1 MFGPAPNGLLN
12 PSAGRVLPITL
23 TVVNLW
29 EITMSVR
36 TQPPYRDFVLITNPI
51 SGKGKAAAVAEQA
64 FQRLTT
70 EGYPGRLELTTQS
83 GDANRIA
90 REAIENGSHWIIAC
104 GGDGTIHEVVNAIAE
119 KPDVMLGVL
128 PCGKGNDFAGA
139 LKIPTKPVKAIEIL
153 LNGVTRQVDLGKI
166 GGHYFDTIVT
176 CGYDAEVSRR
186 VTEEGAPFSGTA
198 SYVYTAITTLFS
210 YQSPAVR
217 LEGDFG
223 CYKGKILL
231 TAIGITP
238 CYGGGMKIVPEAII
252 DDGLFDV
259 CIVEPVSRRTVLRLL
274 CTLFWGGHAGHR
286 AVRMH
291 RTKSLTI
298 ETDPP
303 ILLYADGERICYT
316 PVTVEM
322 VERGLTVIAPAE

>member
-1 MFGPAPNGLLN
+1 MLA
-12 PSAGRVLPITL
+12 
-23 TVVNLW
+23 
-29 EITMSVR
+29 R
-36 TQPPYRDFVLITNPI
+36 TKHSYRDFTLITNPI
-51 SGKGKAAAVAEQA
+51 SGKGTAAAVAEQA
-64 FQRLTT
+64 FQRLTAEDYT
-70 EGYPGRLELTTQS
+70 GRLELTTQS

-119 KPDVMLGVL
+119 KPDVVLGVL
-128 PCGKGNDFAGA
+128 PCGKGNDFAEA
-139 LKIPTKPVKAIEIL
+139 LKIPTKPMEAIQVL
-153 LNGVTRQVDLGKI
+153 LDGVTRQVDLGKI
-166 GGHYFDTIVT
+166 GDHYFDTIVT

-198 SYVYTAITTLFS
+198 SYVYTAITTLFG
-210 YQSPAVR
+210 YRSPTVR

-223 CYKGKILL
+223 LYEGEILL
-231 TAIGITP
+231 TATGLTAS
-238 CYGGGMKIVPEAII
+238 YGGGMKIVPEAII

-259 CIVEPVSRRTVLRLL
+259 CIIEPVPRRTVLRLL
-274 CTLFWGGHAGHR
+274 VTLFWGGHTGHP
-286 AVRMH
+286 AVQMH

-316 PVTVEM
+316 PATVEII
-322 VERGLTVIAPAE
+322 EQGLTVIAPTE

>member
-1 MFGPAPNGLLN
+1 
-12 PSAGRVLPITL
+12 
-23 TVVNLW
+23 
-29 EITMSVR
+29 MSDR
-36 TQPPYRDFVLITNPI
+36 AKNSYRDFILITNPI
-51 SGKGKAAAVAEQA
+51 SGKGQAAAVAEQA
-64 FQRLTT
+64 AQRLTA
-70 EGYPGRLELTTQS
+70 EGYTGRLELTTQS
-83 GDANRIA
+83 GDANRMA

-119 KPDVMLGVL
+119 KPDVVLGVL
-128 PCGKGNDFAGA
+128 PCGKGNDFAEA
-139 LKIPTKPVKAIEIL
+139 LKIPTKPVEAIQVL
-153 LNGVTRQVDLGKI
+153 LEGATRQVDLGKI
-166 GGHYFDTIVT
+166 GDHYFDTIVT

-210 YQSPAVR
+210 YQSPMAR

-223 CYKGKILL
+223 SYEGEILL
-231 TAIGITP
+231 TATGITAS
-238 CYGGGMKIVPEAII
+238 YGGGMKIVPGAIM

-259 CIVEPVSRRTVLRLL
+259 CIIEPVPHRTVLRLL
-274 CTLFWGGHAGHR
+274 LTLFWGGHAGHR

-303 ILLYADGERICYT
+303 ILLYADGERICHT
-316 PVTVEM
+316 PATVEI
-322 VERGLTVIAPAE
+322 VERGLTVIAP

>member
-1 MFGPAPNGLLN
+1 M
-12 PSAGRVLPITL
+12 SA
-23 TVVNLW
+23 N
-29 EITMSVR
+29 
-36 TQPPYRDFVLITNPI
+36 TQHPYREFVLITNPI

-64 FQRLTT
+64 FQRLTA
-70 EGYPGRLELTTQS
+70 EGYTGRRELTTQS

-90 REAIENGSHWIIAC
+90 QAAIENGLHWIIAC
-104 GGDGTIHEVVNAIAE
+104 GGDGTIHEIVNAIAE
-119 KPDVMLGVL
+119 RPDVVLGVL

-139 LKIPTKPVKAIEIL
+139 LKIPTKPLDAIEVL
-153 LNGVTRQVDLGKI
+153 LAGTTRQVDLGKI
-166 GGHYFDTIVT
+166 GDRYFDTIAA

-198 SYVYTAITTLFS
+198 SYVWTAITTLFS
-210 YQSPAVR
+210 YRSPTAR

-223 CYKGKILL
+223 SYEGEILL
-231 TAIGITP
+231 TATGLTAS
-238 CYGGGMKIVPEAII
+238 YGGGMKIVPEAVI

-259 CIVEPVSRRTVLRLL
+259 CIIEPVPHSTVLRLL
-274 CTLFWGGHAGHR
+274 VTLFWGGHAGHR
-286 AVRMH
+286 AVQMH

-303 ILLYADGERICYT
+303 ILLYADGEQICYT
-316 PVTVEM
+316 PATIEI

>member
-1 MFGPAPNGLLN
+1 MLA
-12 PSAGRVLPITL
+12 
-23 TVVNLW
+23 
-29 EITMSVR
+29 R
-36 TQPPYRDFVLITNPI
+36 TKHSYRDFTLITNPI
-51 SGKGKAAAVAEQA
+51 SGKGTAAAVAEQA
-64 FQRLTT
+64 FQRLTAEDYT
-70 EGYPGRLELTTQS
+70 GRLELTTQP

-119 KPDVMLGVL
+119 KPDVVLGVL
-128 PCGKGNDFAGA
+128 PCGKGNDFAEA
-139 LKIPTKPVKAIEIL
+139 LKIPTKPVEAIQVL
-153 LNGVTRQVDLGKI
+153 LDGVTRQVDLGKI
-166 GGHYFDTIVT
+166 GDHYFDTIVT

-198 SYVYTAITTLFS
+198 SYVYTAITTLFG
-210 YQSPAVR
+210 YRSPTVR

-223 CYKGKILL
+223 LYEGEILL
-231 TAIGITP
+231 TATGLTAS
-238 CYGGGMKIVPEAII
+238 YGGGMKIVPEAII

-259 CIVEPVSRRTVLRLL
+259 CIIEPVPRRTVLRLL
-274 CTLFWGGHAGHR
+274 VTLFWGGHTGHP
-286 AVRMH
+286 AVQMH

-316 PVTVEM
+316 PATVEII
-322 VERGLTVIAPAE
+322 EQGLTVIAPTE

>member
-1 MFGPAPNGLLN
+1 M
-12 PSAGRVLPITL
+12 SAIT
-23 TVVNLW
+23 
-29 EITMSVR
+29 
-36 TQPPYRDFVLITNPI
+36 QHPYREFVLIINPI
-51 SGKGKAAAVAEQA
+51 SGKGTAAVVAEQA
-64 FQRLTT
+64 SQRLTA
-70 EGYPGRLELTTQS
+70 EGYSGRLELTTQS

-90 REAIENGSHWIIAC
+90 REAIENGSYWIIAC

-119 KPDVMLGVL
+119 KPDVVLGVL
-128 PCGKGNDFAGA
+128 PCGKGNDFAEA
-139 LKIPTKPVKAIEIL
+139 LKIPTKPVEAIEVL
-153 LNGVTRQVDLGKI
+153 LKGATRQVDLGKI
-166 GGHYFDTIVT
+166 GDHYFDTIVT

-210 YQSPAVR
+210 YQSPDAR

-223 CYKGKILL
+223 SYEGKILL
-231 TAIGITP
+231 TATGITAS
-238 CYGGGMKIVPEAII
+238 YGGGMKIVPEAII

-259 CIVEPVSRRTVLRLL
+259 CIIEPVPHRTVLRLL
-274 CTLFWGGHAGHR
+274 VTLFWGGHAGHR

-316 PVTVEM
+316 PATVEI

>member
-1 MFGPAPNGLLN
+1 M
-12 PSAGRVLPITL
+12 SA
-23 TVVNLW
+23 
-29 EITMSVR
+29 R
-36 TQPPYRDFVLITNPI
+36 TKHSYRDFTLITNPI
-51 SGKGKAAAVAEQA
+51 SGKGKATVVAEQA
-64 FQRLTT
+64 FQRLTA
-70 EGYPGRLELTTQS
+70 EGYTGQAELTTQS
-83 GDANRIA
+83 GDAERIA

-119 KPDVMLGVL
+119 KPDVILGVL
-128 PCGKGNDFAGA
+128 PCGKGNDFAEA
-139 LKIPTKPVKAIEIL
+139 LKIPTKPVEAIEVL
-153 LNGVTRQVDLGKI
+153 LKGATRQVDLGKI
-166 GGHYFDTIVT
+166 GDHYFDTIVT
-176 CGYDAEVSRR
+176 CGYDAEVARR

-198 SYVYTAITTLFS
+198 AYVYTAITTLFR
-210 YQSPAVR
+210 YRSPVVR

-223 CYKGKILL
+223 SYEGEILL
-231 TAIGITP
+231 TATGITAS
-238 CYGGGMKIVPEAII
+238 YGGGMKIVPEAII

-259 CIVEPVSRRTVLRLL
+259 CIIEPVPHRTVLRLL
-274 CTLFWGGHAGHR
+274 VTLFWGGHAGHR

-316 PVTVEM
+316 PATVEI

>member
-1 MFGPAPNGLLN
+1 M
-12 PSAGRVLPITL
+12 SA
-23 TVVNLW
+23 
-29 EITMSVR
+29 S
-36 TQPPYRDFVLITNPI
+36 TQHPYREFVLITNPI

-64 FQRLTT
+64 FQRLTA
-70 EGYPGRLELTTQS
+70 EGHTGRLELTTQS

-104 GGDGTIHEVVNAIAE
+104 GGDGTVHEVANAIAE
-119 KPDVMLGVL
+119 KPDVVLGVL
-128 PCGKGNDFAGA
+128 PCGKGNDFAEA
-139 LKIPTKPVKAIEIL
+139 LKIPTKPVDAIGVL
-153 LNGVTRQVDLGKI
+153 LEGTTRQVDLGKI
-166 GGHYFDTIVT
+166 GDHYFDTIVT

-186 VTEEGAPFSGTA
+186 VTEEGSPFSGTA

-210 YQSPAVR
+210 YRSPTAR

-223 CYKGKILL
+223 SYEGEILL
-231 TAIGITP
+231 TATGITSS
-238 CYGGGMKIVPEAII
+238 YGGGMKIVPEAII

-259 CIVEPVSRRTVLRLL
+259 CIIEPVPHRTVLRLL
-274 CTLFWGGHAGHR
+274 FTLFWGGHTGHR

-316 PVTVEM
+316 PATIEI
-322 VERGLTVIAPAE
+322 VERGLTVIAPVE

>member
-1 MFGPAPNGLLN
+1 M
-12 PSAGRVLPITL
+12 SARAKH
-23 TVVNLW
+23 
-29 EITMSVR
+29 S
-36 TQPPYRDFVLITNPI
+36 YRDFTLITNPI
-51 SGKGKAAAVAEQA
+51 SGKGRAASVAEQA
-64 FQRLTT
+64 SQRLTA
-70 EGYPGRLELTTQS
+70 EGYTGRQELTTQS

-119 KPDVMLGVL
+119 KPEVVLGVL
-128 PCGKGNDFAGA
+128 PCGKGNDFAEA
-139 LKIPTKPVKAIEIL
+139 LQIPTKPAEAIEVL
-153 LNGVTRQVDLGKI
+153 LDGVTRQVDLGKI
-166 GGHYFDTIVT
+166 GDHYFDTIVT

-198 SYVYTAITTLFS
+198 SYVWTAITTLFS
-210 YQSPAVR
+210 YRSPTVH

-223 CYKGKILL
+223 SYEGEILL
-231 TAIGITP
+231 TATGLTAS
-238 CYGGGMKIVPEAII
+238 YGGGMKIVPEAII

-259 CIVEPVSRRTVLRLL
+259 CIIEPVPHRTVLCLL
-274 CTLFWGGHAGHR
+274 VTLFWGGHAGHR
-286 AVRMH
+286 AVQMH

-316 PVTVEM
+316 PATIEI
-322 VERGLTVIAPAE
+322 VERGLTVIAPEE

>member
-1 MFGPAPNGLLN
+1 
-12 PSAGRVLPITL
+12 
-23 TVVNLW
+23 
-29 EITMSVR
+29 MSDR
-36 TQPPYRDFVLITNPI
+36 AKNSYRDFILITNPI
-51 SGKGKAAAVAEQA
+51 SGKGQSAAVAEQA
-64 FQRLTT
+64 AQRLTA
-70 EGYPGRLELTTQS
+70 EGYTGRLELTTQS
-83 GDANRIA
+83 GDANRMA

-119 KPDVMLGVL
+119 KPDVVLGVL
-128 PCGKGNDFAGA
+128 PCGKGNDFAEA
-139 LKIPTKPVKAIEIL
+139 LKIPTKPVEAIQVL
-153 LNGVTRQVDLGKI
+153 LEGATRQVDLGKI
-166 GGHYFDTIVT
+166 GDHYFDTIVT

-210 YQSPAVR
+210 YQSPMAR

-223 CYKGKILL
+223 SYEGEILL
-231 TAIGITP
+231 TATGITAS
-238 CYGGGMKIVPEAII
+238 YGGGMKIVPGAIM

-259 CIVEPVSRRTVLRLL
+259 CIIEPVPHRTVLRLL
-274 CTLFWGGHAGHR
+274 LTLFWGGHAGHR

-303 ILLYADGERICYT
+303 ILLYADGERICHT
-316 PVTVEM
+316 PATVEI
-322 VERGLTVIAPAE
+322 VERGLTVIAP

>member
-1 MFGPAPNGLLN
+1 M
-12 PSAGRVLPITL
+12 SARAKHSYQNFT
-23 TVVNLW
+23 
-29 EITMSVR
+29 
-36 TQPPYRDFVLITNPI
+36 LITNPI
-51 SGKGKAAAVAEQA
+51 SGKGAAAAVAEQA
-64 FQRLTT
+64 SQRLTA
-70 EGYPGRLELTTQS
+70 EGYTGRLELTTQA

-90 REAIENGSHWIIAC
+90 QEAIENGSHWIIAC

-119 KPDVMLGVL
+119 KPEVVLGVL
-128 PCGKGNDFAGA
+128 PCGKGNDFAEA
-139 LKIPTKPVKAIEIL
+139 LQIPTKPMEAIEVL
-153 LNGVTRQVDLGKI
+153 LQGATRQVDLGKI
-166 GGHYFDTIVT
+166 GDHYFDTIVT

-198 SYVYTAITTLFS
+198 SYVWTAIMTLFS
-210 YQSPAVR
+210 YRSPMVR

-223 CYKGKILL
+223 SYEGEILL
-231 TAIGITP
+231 TATGLTAS
-238 CYGGGMKIVPEAII
+238 YGGGTKIVPGAII

-259 CIVEPVSRRTVLRLL
+259 CIIEPVPHSTVLRLL
-274 CTLFWGGHAGHR
+274 VTLFWGGHAGHR
-286 AVRMH
+286 AVQMH

-316 PVTVEM
+316 PATIEI

>member
-1 MFGPAPNGLLN
+1 M
-12 PSAGRVLPITL
+12 SA
-23 TVVNLW
+23 
-29 EITMSVR
+29 S
-36 TQPPYRDFVLITNPI
+36 TQHPYREFVLITNPI

-64 FQRLTT
+64 FQRLTA
-70 EGYPGRLELTTQS
+70 EGHTGRLELTTQS

-90 REAIENGSHWIIAC
+90 QEAIENGSHWIIAC
-104 GGDGTIHEVVNAIAE
+104 GGDGTVHEVVNAIAE
-119 KPDVMLGVL
+119 KPDVVLGVL
-128 PCGKGNDFAGA
+128 PCGKGNDFAEA
-139 LKIPTKPVKAIEIL
+139 LKIPTKPVDAIGVL
-153 LNGVTRQVDLGKI
+153 LEGTTRQVDLGKI
-166 GGHYFDTIVT
+166 GDHYFDTIVT

-186 VTEEGAPFSGTA
+186 VTEEGSPFSGTA

-210 YQSPAVR
+210 YRSPTAR

-223 CYKGKILL
+223 SYEGEILL
-231 TAIGITP
+231 TATGITSS
-238 CYGGGMKIVPEAII
+238 YGGGMKIVPGAII

-259 CIVEPVSRRTVLRLL
+259 CIIEPVPHRTVLRLL
-274 CTLFWGGHAGHR
+274 FTLFWGGHAGHR

-316 PVTVEM
+316 PATIEI
-322 VERGLTVIAPAE
+322 VERGLTVIAPVE

>member
-1 MFGPAPNGLLN
+1 
-12 PSAGRVLPITL
+12 
-23 TVVNLW
+23 
-29 EITMSVR
+29 MSVK
-36 TQPPYRDFVLITNPI
+36 TPHPYQDFVLITNPI
-51 SGKGKAAAVAEQA
+51 SGKGNAAAVAEQA
-64 FQRLTT
+64 FQRLTA
-70 EGYPGRLELTTQS
+70 EGCTGKIELTTRS

-90 REAIENGSHWIIAC
+90 QESIENGSHWIIAC
-104 GGDGTIHEVVNAIAE
+104 GGDGTVHEVVNAIGE
-119 KPDVMLGVL
+119 TPDVVLGVL
-128 PCGKGNDFAGA
+128 PCGKGNDFAEA
-139 LKIPTKPVKAIEIL
+139 VKIPTKPVEAVEVLLEGAI
-153 LNGVTRQVDLGKI
+153 RQVDLGKI
-166 GGHYFDTIVT
+166 GDHYFDTIVT

-210 YQSPAVR
+210 YQSPDAR

-223 CYKGKILL
+223 SYEGKILL
-231 TAIGITP
+231 TATGITAS
-238 CYGGGMKIVPEAII
+238 YGGGMKIVPEAII

-259 CIVEPVSRRTVLRLL
+259 CIIEPVPHRTVLRLL
-274 CTLFWGGHAGHR
+274 VTLFWGGHAGHR

-316 PVTVEM
+316 PATVEI

>member
-1 MFGPAPNGLLN
+1 M
-12 PSAGRVLPITL
+12 SA
-23 TVVNLW
+23 N
-29 EITMSVR
+29 
-36 TQPPYRDFVLITNPI
+36 TQHPYREFVLITNPI

-64 FQRLTT
+64 FQRLTA
-70 EGYPGRLELTTQS
+70 EGYTGRLEVTTQS

-90 REAIENGSHWIIAC
+90 QAAIENGLHWIIAC
-104 GGDGTIHEVVNAIAE
+104 GGDGTIHEIVNAIAE
-119 KPDVMLGVL
+119 RPDVVLGVL

-139 LKIPTKPVKAIEIL
+139 LKIPTKPLDAIEVL
-153 LNGVTRQVDLGKI
+153 LAGTTRLVDLGKI
-166 GGHYFDTIVT
+166 GDRYFDTIAA

-198 SYVYTAITTLFS
+198 SYVWTAITTLFS
-210 YQSPAVR
+210 YRSPTAR

-223 CYKGKILL
+223 SYEGEILL
-231 TAIGITP
+231 TATGLTAS
-238 CYGGGMKIVPEAII
+238 YGGGMKIVPEAVI

-259 CIVEPVSRRTVLRLL
+259 CIIEPVPHSTVLRLL
-274 CTLFWGGHAGHR
+274 VTLFWGGHAGHR
-286 AVRMH
+286 AVQMH

-303 ILLYADGERICYT
+303 ILLYADGEQICYT
-316 PVTVEM
+316 PATIEI

>member
-1 MFGPAPNGLLN
+1 M
-12 PSAGRVLPITL
+12 SA
-23 TVVNLW
+23 
-29 EITMSVR
+29 S
-36 TQPPYRDFVLITNPI
+36 TQHPYREFVLITNPI

-64 FQRLTT
+64 FQRLTAERHT
-70 EGYPGRLELTTQS
+70 GRLELTTQP

-90 REAIENGSHWIIAC
+90 QEAIENGSHWIIAC
-104 GGDGTIHEVVNAIAE
+104 GGDGTVHEVVNAIAE
-119 KPDVMLGVL
+119 KPDVVLGVL
-128 PCGKGNDFAGA
+128 PCGKGNDFAEA
-139 LKIPTKPVKAIEIL
+139 LKIPTKPVDAVGVL
-153 LNGVTRQVDLGKI
+153 LEGATRQVDLGKI
-166 GGHYFDTIVT
+166 GDHYFDTIVT

-210 YQSPAVR
+210 YRSPAAR

-223 CYKGKILL
+223 SYEGKILL
-231 TAIGITP
+231 TATGITSS
-238 CYGGGMKIVPEAII
+238 YGGGMKIVPGAII

-259 CIVEPVSRRTVLRLL
+259 CIIEPVPHRTVLRLL
-274 CTLFWGGHAGHR
+274 VTLFWGGHAGHR

-316 PVTVEM
+316 PATIEI